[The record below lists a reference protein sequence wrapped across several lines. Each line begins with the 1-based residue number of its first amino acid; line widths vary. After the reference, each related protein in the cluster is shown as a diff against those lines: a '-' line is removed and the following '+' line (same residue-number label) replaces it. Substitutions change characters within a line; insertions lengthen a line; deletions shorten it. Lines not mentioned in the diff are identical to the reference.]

1 MVVGLVLVLQ
11 CQASNVRHKHKNI
24 ILNLVTVFTVTLF
37 FSCKNNFSEVQKIGI
52 SENEPIG
59 IAEDINLKYTD
70 SGKIKAILLSPK
82 MLDFSNRKFP
92 YTEFTDG
99 IHLELFDDQK
109 HKTTVIAD
117 YAIVYDKTELIDLQG
132 NVVLSTHEKDTL
144 FAEQLFYDQV
154 KEWLF
159 TNQPVT
165 FRTGTDIING
175 NGFDSDVNFTQAEVL
190 EINGIITLDE

>member
-1 MVVGLVLVLQ
+1 M
-11 CQASNVRHKHKNI
+11 
-24 ILNLVTVFTVTLF
+24 
-37 FSCKNNFSEVQKIGI
+37 QKIGI

-59 IAEDINLKYTD
+59 IAEDINLRYTD
-70 SGKIKAILLSPK
+70 SGKITAILLSPK
-82 MLDFSNRKFP
+82 MLDFSNRKFAF
-92 YTEFTDG
+92 TEFIEG
-99 IHLELFDDQK
+99 IHLELFDDEK
-109 HKTTVIAD
+109 NKTTVVAD

-144 FAEQLFYDQV
+144 FAEQLFYDQK

-165 FRTGTDIING
+165 FRTGTDVING

>member
-1 MVVGLVLVLQ
+1 M
-11 CQASNVRHKHKNI
+11 
-24 ILNLVTVFTVTLF
+24 F
-37 FSCKNNFSEVQKIGI
+37 FSCKNNFNDVQQIGV

-82 MLDFSNRKFP
+82 MLDYSNRNFAF
-92 YTEFTDG
+92 TEFVDG
-99 IHLELFDDQK
+99 IHLELFDDENNK
-109 HKTTVIAD
+109 STVVAD

-132 NVVLSTHEKDTL
+132 HVVLSTHEKDTL
-144 FAEQLFYDQV
+144 FAQQLYYDQV

-165 FRTGTDIING
+165 FRTGTDLING

-190 EINGIITLDE
+190 EINGIITLNE